1 MMHKIK
7 EYLSSKENDSYTHL
21 DKIIKMHIDG
31 EIENELSKYELHDI
45 EIFTRIKKRLGNT
58 LQLNF
63 KYYNL
68 VCTIDFTDERYTYV
82 IYPIGASFE
91 EIENQFINCEYAN
104 DFSIN
109 KLIFLIFNFM
119 KENSNLRDN
128 TKLKNM
134 QKKYKTIANI
144 FLLIPWVVIVPVSV
158 YVFIT
163 KASIQLNQWFLLII
177 IIPLVLWFIFDVKSK
192 GSK

>member
-1 MMHKIK
+1 MKHKITN
-7 EYLSSKENDSYTHL
+7 YLSSKENDSYTQL
-21 DKIIKMHIDG
+21 DQILKMYIDG
-31 EIENELSKYELHDI
+31 EIENELSKHEFHDI
-45 EIFTRIKKRLGNT
+45 EIFTGIKKRLGNT
-58 LQLNF
+58 IQLNF

-68 VCTIDFTDERYTYV
+68 VCTIDFTDERYTYA

-109 KLIFLIFNFM
+109 NLIILIFNFM

-128 TKLKNM
+128 TKLKDM

-144 FLLIPWVVIVPVSV
+144 FLLIPWVVIVPVSL
-158 YVFIT
+158 YVLIT

-177 IIPLVLWFIFDVKSK
+177 IIPLFLWIIFDVKSK